1 MGEYDDLLGRG
12 EYRERSRDE
21 LLADL
26 AAANARIAELE
37 GDRETL
43 KSETTIWLNERDDV
57 KAENAAFRERIT
69 ELDRKV
75 AREMERANE
84 YRDMMHAVM
93 DPLTWAEYHAER
105 CGAVEGAQ
113 QMKAE
118 RDRLQ
123 ARIDKVLALA
133 DGHDPRQPCGNPPKY
148 HGPYACTCWKGLVRD
163 ALAADTPT
171 RPTRPPRPPACEK
184 CDALWTPGHVCAD
197 TPTTATAEGSD
208 Q

>member
-1 MGEYDDLLGRG
+1 MSEYDDLLGRG

-21 LLADL
+21 ARADL
-26 AAANARIAELE
+26 AAANARADENARI
-37 GDRETL
+37 GID
-43 KSETTIWLNERDDV
+43 WCERLG
-57 KAENAAFRERIT
+57 KAGEENAALCERIT

-123 ARIDKVLALA
+123 ARIDKALALA
-133 DGHDPRQPCGNPPKY
+133 DEWEADEYPWEWELKDRIK
-148 HGPYACTCWKGLVRD
+148 AVRA
-163 ALAADTPT
+163 ALA
-171 RPTRPPRPPACEK
+171 
-184 CDALWTPGHVCAD
+184 VD